1 MASDLLAMASK
12 LQLNPVGVSFHVG
25 SQQRNPGQW
34 DAPLAQV
41 AWLFDELAQH
51 DLPLSLINL
60 GGGFPAIYRSSVPPI
75 AAYGDAISR
84 SFERHF
90 YSRGRTPRII
100 AEPGRY
106 LVADAGVI
114 ATEVVLVARKA
125 YTEDLRWVFVD
136 IGRYGGL
143 AETEGEA
150 ISYMISTPHDGG
162 PDRAGRDRRP
172 DLRLGRR
179 HVRADALP
187 PAPGPGGGRH
197 PPPAVGRR
205 VHEHLRQCGLQRLP
219 PAAGRLPLAVV
230 PWPAAADRQSRRSA
244 PPDKMP
250 G

>member
-1 MASDLLAMASK
+1 M
-12 LQLNPVGVSFHVG
+12 
-25 SQQRNPGQW
+25 
-34 DAPLAQV
+34 

-75 AAYGDAISR
+75 AAYGDAITR
-84 SFERHF
+84 SLDRHF
-90 YSRGRTPRII
+90 HSRGRTPRII

-162 PDRAGRDRRP
+162 PTGPVVIAGPTCDSVDVMYEQTPTTCPWRWPRATSSTCCRP
-172 DLRLGRR
+172 ART
-179 HVRADALP
+179 RAPTPASPSTASPRCGSSASSAATLVTP
-187 PAPGPGGGRH
+187 PA
-197 PPPAVGRR
+197 
-205 VHEHLRQCGLQRLP
+205 ESIRQCT
-219 PAAGRLPLAVV
+219 
-230 PWPAAADRQSRRSA
+230 
-244 PPDKMP
+244 PDMMP